1 MKIIE
6 LLESRKETLISYEI
20 IPPRRGSSVGEI
32 FAIMDEL
39 QPFDPPFVDV
49 TSHSAQ
55 VYYEEMPDGSWQRRV
70 KRKRPGTL
78 GLCAA
83 VKGRYGVE
91 TVPHILCEGFTREET
106 EDALIEL
113 HYLGIQ
119 NVMALRG
126 DEGEYSK
133 PIPPTRTRNRYA
145 GDLVAQITAMNN
157 GHYLEQLIDASET
170 DFCIGV
176 AGYPEKHFQAPNITW
191 DILNLKKKVDAGAHY
206 VTTQMF
212 FDNAHYYSFVERCRE
227 VGIVVPIVPGL
238 KVLTSKQQLKSLPM
252 RFYVDIPEALAAEVE
267 AADDKHVAE
276 VGIEWATKQAM
287 DLIDGGAPCLHF
299 YIMATAGHVARVV
312 ERLRKYA

>member
-1 MKIIE
+1 
-6 LLESRKETLISYEI
+6 
-20 IPPRRGSSVGEI
+20 
-32 FAIMDEL
+32 
-39 QPFDPPFVDV
+39 
-49 TSHSAQ
+49 
-55 VYYEEMPDGSWQRRV
+55 
-70 KRKRPGTL
+70 
-78 GLCAA
+78 
-83 VKGRYGVE
+83 
-91 TVPHILCEGFTREET
+91 
-106 EDALIEL
+106 
-113 HYLGIQ
+113 
-119 NVMALRG
+119 
-126 DEGEYSK
+126 
-133 PIPPTRTRNRYA
+133 
-145 GDLVAQITAMNN
+145 MNN